1 MVIEPSLFS
10 QQPSGGRTCVIFL
23 PRPDIPHGSGLTVH
37 QTGQPTMS
45 TLQCLHTELLPL
57 NPSRSSTI
65 SSSSCKLVPGSLH
78 SPVFA
83 SPALKLRE
91 TACAQQIRQKN
102 NAVFTIQL
110 GDGLSSCDV
119 SSAVLE
125 VSGKSMAITAIAHR
139 EFASLLFPCRW
150 QTRMPCQNN
159 T

>member
-10 QQPSGGRTCVIFL
+10 QQPSGARTCVIFL
-23 PRPDIPHGSGLTVH
+23 PRPDILHGSGLTRH
-37 QTGQPTMS
+37 QTGQPSVS
-45 TLQCLHTELLPL
+45 TLQRLYTEFFTL

-65 SSSSCKLVPGSLH
+65 SSSSCKLVPVTLH

-91 TACAQQIRQKN
+91 TACRQQISQKN

-110 GDGLSSCDV
+110 GDGLLSCDV

-125 VSGKSMAITAIAHR
+125 VSGKSMAINSIAR
-139 EFASLLFPCRW
+139 RGFASLLFPCHW
-150 QTRMPCQNN
+150 QTRHPCQNN

>member
-10 QQPSGGRTCVIFL
+10 QQPSGAQTCVISL
-23 PRPDIPHGSGLTVH
+23 PRPDILHGSGLTRP

-45 TLQCLHTELLPL
+45 TLQCLYTEFFTA

-65 SSSSCKLVPGSLH
+65 SSSSCKLVPVIIH

-91 TACAQQIRQKN
+91 TACRPQIRQKN

-110 GDGLSSCDV
+110 GDGLFNCDV

-125 VSGKSMAITAIAHR
+125 VSGKSMAINCVAHR

-150 QTRMPCQNN
+150 QTRHACQNN